1 MEDKQRESFLFYRD
15 WWESLRDND
24 AIRYEV
30 YDAIM
35 VKVFD
40 DIEPE
45 VSSIANMAL
54 KFILPVIGRD
64 NDKYNDVREK
74 RKTASIKGNEKRWGK
89 SQTIANVANATSA
102 TPESQTIANVA
113 NATSATPESQM
124 SQTIANV
131 ANATSATPESQMS
144 QTIANVANIAV
155 NDNIN
160 ININKN
166 KKETPKGVKKEKE
179 VAASAATPENELEKR
194 AKVFFN
200 TLVPY
205 VSMYGKDMLRQF
217 YDYWTEPNKSRTKMR
232 YELERTWDTKRRL
245 NTWASRENINRRRT
259 NYDTNPEQARQQ
271 REQDALNIM
280 RRLAAE
286 DDADEQVR

>member
-15 WWESLRDND
+15 WWESMKDND

-35 VKVFD
+35 TKVFD

-45 VSSIANMAL
+45 VSPMAKMAL
-54 KFILPVIGRD
+54 RFILPVIGRD
-64 NDKYNDVREK
+64 HDKYNDVREK
-74 RKTASIKGNEKRWGK
+74 RKAAGRLGGLKKAENIAS
-89 SQTIANVANATSA
+89 VANL
-102 TPESQTIANVA
+102 ANGSKCQQSVA
-113 NATSATPESQM
+113 NL
-124 SQTIANV
+124 ANLAV
-131 ANATSATPESQMS
+131 
-144 QTIANVANIAV
+144 NVNV
-155 NDNIN
+155 NDNVN
-160 ININKN
+160 VNKN
-166 KKETPKGVKKEKE
+166 NKKTPKGVKKEKE
-179 VAASAATPENELEKR
+179 VAASAATPEDELEKR
-194 AKVFFN
+194 AEVLYN
-200 TLVPY
+200 TLKPY
-205 VSMYGKDMLRQF
+205 VSMYGKDMIRQF

-259 NYDTNPEQARQQ
+259 NYDTNSEQARQQ

>member
-30 YDAIM
+30 YDAILA
-35 VKVFD
+35 KVFD
-40 DIEPE
+40 NIEPE
-45 VSSIANMAL
+45 VSSMANMAL
-54 KFILPVIGRD
+54 KFIFPVIGRD

-74 RKTASIKGNEKRWGK
+74 RKAAVAKRWEHYK
-89 SQTIANVANATSA
+89 KMQNEENNTKDTNEYKCIQKIQTNTSA
-102 TPESQTIANVA
+102 TDYVN
-113 NATSATPESQM
+113 
-124 SQTIANV
+124 
-131 ANATSATPESQMS
+131 
-144 QTIANVANIAV
+144 V
-155 NDNIN
+155 NDNVNVNENGSLIN
-160 ININKN
+160 RDNKN
-166 KKETPKGVKKEKE
+166 KEKTPKGVKKEKE
-179 VAASAATPENELEKR
+179 VAASAATPEDELKKR
-194 AKVFFN
+194 AGVFYN
-200 TLVPY
+200 SLVQY
-205 VSMYGKDMLRQF
+205 VETYGREMIRQF
-217 YDYWTEPNKSRTKMR
+217 YDYWTEPNKSRMKMR

-245 NTWASRENINRRRT
+245 KTRASRENINRRRT

>member
-35 VKVFD
+35 TKVFD
-40 DIEPE
+40 NIEPE
-45 VSSIANMAL
+45 VSPMAKMAL
-54 KFILPVIGRD
+54 KFIFPVIGRD

-74 RKTASIKGNEKRWGK
+74 RKAAVAKRWEHYK
-89 SQTIANVANATSA
+89 KMQNEENNTKDTNEYKDIQKIQTNTSA
-102 TPESQTIANVA
+102 TDNV
-113 NATSATPESQM
+113 
-124 SQTIANV
+124 NV
-131 ANATSATPESQMS
+131 
-144 QTIANVANIAV
+144 NVNV

-160 ININKN
+160 KN
-166 KKETPKGVKKEKE
+166 KEKTPKGVKKEKE
-179 VAASAATPENELEKR
+179 VAASAATPEDELEKR
-194 AKVFFN
+194 AGVFYN
-200 TLVPY
+200 SLVQY
-205 VSMYGKDMLRQF
+205 VETYGREMIRQF

-232 YELERTWDTKRRL
+232 YELERTWDIKRRL
-245 NTWASRENINRRRT
+245 NTWASRENINTRRT
-259 NYDTNPEQARQQ
+259 NYDANSETARQQ

>member
-1 MEDKQRESFLFYRD
+1 MEEKQRESFLFYRD
-15 WWESLRDND
+15 WWESMKDND

-35 VKVFD
+35 TKVFD

-45 VSSIANMAL
+45 VSPVAKMAL

-64 NDKYNDVREK
+64 HDKYNDVREK
-74 RKTASIKGNEKRWGK
+74 RKAAGIKGNEKRWGQ
-89 SQTIANVANATSA
+89 SQTI
-102 TPESQTIANVA
+102 
-113 NATSATPESQM
+113 
-124 SQTIANV
+124 

-155 NDNIN
+155 NDNVN
-160 ININKN
+160 VNVNDNVNKN
-166 KKETPKGVKKEKE
+166 NKKTPKGVKKEKE
-179 VAASAATPENELEKR
+179 VAASAATPEDELKKR
-194 AKVFFN
+194 ADKFYNV
-200 TLVPY
+200 LVPY
-205 VSMYGKDMLRQF
+205 VETYGKEMIRQF